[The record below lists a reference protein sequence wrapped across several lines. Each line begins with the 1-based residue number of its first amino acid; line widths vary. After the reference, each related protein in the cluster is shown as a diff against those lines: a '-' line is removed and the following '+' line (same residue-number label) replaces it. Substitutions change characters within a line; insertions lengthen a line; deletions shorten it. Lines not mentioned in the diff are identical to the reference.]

1 MAAALDDLA
10 ELRTFALVV
19 EAGSLA
25 AAARLLQ
32 VSGNAVSRRIMR
44 LEKNL
49 GVKVLRRSTR
59 AVSVTAEG
67 RALYTRTRRALDELD
82 AAEEEAHGGRAVLR
96 GPMRI
101 AIPGGACSQGILKG
115 IAGLLEANPE
125 LRLEILVTNA
135 GGDPVRDGFDVVL
148 HVGGLRDSRLIARR
162 LTTVSWLLAAA
173 PSYFAQRP
181 MPEKPSDLSAHI
193 CLRLAA
199 SPPQNEWR
207 LIGANGEFHTVSVT
221 GNFEA
226 DDSRV
231 LGDAAYA
238 GLGIGLRPGKE
249 LKAAIAAGTL
259 VHVLPGFRFEP
270 FDVYALMPKGASRLH
285 RVSRFLDLL
294 GGVLRE
300 EV

>member
-82 AAEEEAHGGRAVLR
+82 AAEKEAHGGRAVLR

-115 IAGLLEANPE
+115 SGLLEANPE

-148 HVGGLRDSRLIARR
+148 HVGELRDSRLIARR

-173 PSYFAQRP
+173 PSYFARRPSGKAIRSFGPHLLAPRRQPASKRMASHRRQRRI
-181 MPEKPSDLSAHI
+181 SYGQ
-193 CLRLAA
+193 R
-199 SPPQNEWR
+199 
-207 LIGANGEFHTVSVT
+207 
-221 GNFEA
+221 
-226 DDSRV
+226 
-231 LGDAAYA
+231 
-238 GLGIGLRPGKE
+238 
-249 LKAAIAAGTL
+249 
-259 VHVLPGFRFEP
+259 
-270 FDVYALMPKGASRLH
+270 H
-285 RVSRFLDLL
+285 RQL
-294 GGVLRE
+294 
-300 EV
+300 